1 MPSNFPSSLT
11 SRAAACSDRERD
23 VANSKRGAQTR
34 AAAARVVDAVVQHG
48 RSLDAA
54 LAEFEIGI
62 DEADRS
68 LLRMLCFGSIR
79 HHWRLQ
85 SWLRQLLDKPIR
97 KRDRIV
103 QSLLSVG
110 LFQLSDT
117 RVPDHAAVSQTV
129 EAARLLRQP
138 RYAGMLNAC
147 MRRFQREAIAAR
159 VASSDEVRFD
169 HPGWLL
175 EALASDWPED
185 WQAIAEANN
194 ERAPMWLRVNRQ
206 RGSVADY
213 AARLQARD
221 IEATTLAAV
230 PQALRLSRAQPTDA
244 LPGFADGDVSVQD
257 GGAQLAAPWLLQGGG
272 GRILD
277 ACAAPGGK
285 SAHLLELAGS
295 EIDLTCLDIDK
306 NRAASITAGLN
317 RLGFDATV
325 VSADASKPEEWW
337 DNTPFNA
344 ILLDAPCSA
353 TGVVRR
359 HPDIKILRRAS
370 DIGRLAAL
378 QASIIRALW
387 PLLAPGGR
395 FLYVTCSVLRAENED
410 IVEAFLAETT
420 DAVETQL
427 LPNNNNSDVMQRM
440 ARGYQVLP
448 GTAGLDGFYYACLEK
463 VS

>member
-1 MPSNFPSSLT
+1 M
-11 SRAAACSDRERD
+11 
-23 VANSKRGAQTR
+23 ANSKRGAQTR

-54 LAEFEIGI
+54 LAEFETGI
-62 DEADRS
+62 DEDDRS
-68 LLRMLCFGSIR
+68 LLRMLCFGCIR

-85 SWLRQLLDKPIR
+85 SWLDQLLQKPIR

-103 QSLLSVG
+103 RSLLSVG

-117 RVPDHAAVSQTV
+117 RIPDHAAVSQTV

-138 RYAGMLNAC
+138 RYAGLLNAC
-147 MRRFQREAIAAR
+147 MRRFQREDIATRADHT
-159 VASSDEVRFD
+159 DETRFD
-169 HPGWLL
+169 HPEWLL
-175 EALASDWPED
+175 EALAKDWPDD

-194 ERAPMWLRVNRQ
+194 DRAPMWLRVNTQ
-206 RGSVADY
+206 HGSVADY
-213 AARLQARD
+213 AAQLQARD
-221 IEATTLAAV
+221 IDATTLAVV
-230 PQALRLSRAQPTDA
+230 PQALQLSKAQPADA

-257 GGAQLAAPWLLQGGG
+257 GGAQLAAPWLLQGIS
-272 GRILD
+272 GRVLD

-306 NRAASITAGLN
+306 TRAASIKEGLD
-317 RLGFDATV
+317 RLGFNATV
-325 VSADASKPEEWW
+325 LSADASKPEEWW
-337 DNTPFNA
+337 DNTPFDA

-353 TGVVRR
+353 TGVIRR
-359 HPDIKILRRAS
+359 HPDIKLLRRAS
-370 DIGRLAAL
+370 DIDRLAAL

-395 FLYVTCSVLRAENED
+395 FLYVTCSVLQAENED
-410 IVEAFLAETT
+410 IVEAFLGETA

-427 LPNNNNSDVMQRM
+427 LPNNNISDVMQRM
-440 ARGYQVLP
+440 ARGYQILP